1 MSERFL
7 ARPIM
12 SPSVAA
18 AVALL
23 GVWIVLM
30 FAVTAVAGEDQL
42 RATSWFED
50 GEDRSGPRD

>member
-1 MSERFL
+1 MSERTV

-23 GVWIVLM
+23 GVWVLLM
-30 FAVTAVAGEDQL
+30 FAVTAVAGEDQF
-42 RATSWFED
+42 RAMAWFDE
-50 GEDRSGPRD
+50 GEDRSEPRD